1 MNPQTEN
8 QSRIIEFLKE
18 IIELK
23 GIEVPN
29 IGPETAL
36 DQIGLESLDFAEV
49 VIRMEE
55 ITGKDPF
62 ATGTEHEIKILSDL
76 AVLYD

>member
-1 MNPQTEN
+1 MIATDS
-8 QSRIIEFLKE
+8 QSRV
-18 IIELK
+18 
-23 GIEVPN
+23 IEVLLEIFKEKGLGAPKLN
-29 IGPETAL
+29 SETVL
-36 DQIGLESLDFAEV
+36 DELGLESLDFAQA

-62 ATGTEHEIKILSDL
+62 ATGTEYQIKTLSDL